1 MKKFLCLNLIFL
13 LLFLPFYEVSASEIN
28 GFEVTLTYSGRE
40 VMRERFC
47 VNPEFL
53 SIAKGREKEIIQ
65 NLKNGF
71 TDTELLNYL
80 FYDLGDKVLAVFDKI
95 EKVLEIDCIELKNGS
110 FGEFEYF
117 PERSGI
123 KVVKDDFFEKIVE
136 NFGKN
141 VVYDIKTVKTEPK
154 FTKNQ
159 LLSCTEKISEFST
172 AFANSLEG
180 RRKNIL
186 LATKKINGYL
196 LRSGEVFS
204 FNEVVG
210 KRTVENG
217 FSDAKIILDGEYVD
231 GVGGGVC
238 QVATT
243 LYNAV
248 LRANLSVLEYH
259 QHTLAPSYVPL
270 SFDAMVSEWSDLKI
284 KNTSENPVFICAK
297 CEGGRVVVGIFGV
310 SDGVELEFESE
321 VSEVVRHKDW
331 TEDSTN
337 YKNGYKSQ
345 GYKIVKRDGKVIS
358 RTIFRRDYYKPYEI
372 KQNST

>member
-1 MKKFLCLNLIFL
+1 M
-13 LLFLPFYEVSASEIN
+13 
-28 GFEVTLTYSGRE
+28 
-40 VMRERFC
+40 
-47 VNPEFL
+47 
-53 SIAKGREKEIIQ
+53 
-65 NLKNGF
+65 
-71 TDTELLNYL
+71 
-80 FYDLGDKVLAVFDKI
+80 
-95 EKVLEIDCIELKNGS
+95 
-110 FGEFEYF
+110 
-117 PERSGI
+117 
-123 KVVKDDFFEKIVE
+123 
-136 NFGKN
+136 
-141 VVYDIKTVKTEPK
+141 VYDIKTVKTEPK

-180 RRKNIL
+180 RRINIL

-284 KNTSENPVFICAK
+284 KNTSVNPVFICAK

-345 GYKIVKRDGKVIS
+345 GYKIVKRDGKEIS

-372 KQNST
+372 KMKES

>member
-13 LLFLPFYEVSASEIN
+13 LFFFSFYGVSARENNS
-28 GFEVTLTYSGRE
+28 FEVTLTYLGEE
-40 VMRERFC
+40 VFNERFSI
-47 VNPEFL
+47 NPEFL
-53 SIAKGREKEIIQ
+53 SMAKDRKKEIIQ

-71 TDTELLNYL
+71 NDTELLNYL
-80 FYDLGDKVLAVFDKI
+80 FYDLGDKSKAIFDKI
-95 EKVLEIDCIELKNGS
+95 ENVLEIDCIELKADG
-110 FGEFEYF
+110 FGEFNYF
-117 PERSGI
+117 PERSGV
-123 KVVKDDFFEKIVE
+123 KVKKDDFFEKIVE

-141 VVYDIKTVKTEPK
+141 VVYDIKTVKTKPK

-172 AFANSLEG
+172 AFTNSLEG
-180 RRKNIL
+180 RRKNIC
-186 LATKKINGYL
+186 LATEKINGFL
-196 LRSGEVFS
+196 LKSGEIFS

-217 FSDAKIILDGEYVD
+217 FCHAKIILGGEYVD

-248 LRANLSVLEYH
+248 LRANLSVVEYH

-270 SFDAMVSEWSDLKI
+270 SFDAMVSEWSDLKV
-284 KNTSENPVFICAK
+284 KNTNQFPVYIFAK
-297 CEGGRVVVGIFGV
+297 CVDNRVVVGVFGKD
-310 SDGVELEFESE
+310 DGVELDFESE

-358 RTIFRRDYYKPYEI
+358 RTKIRQDYYKPYEI
-372 KQNST
+372 KQNLT